1 MYVILTN
8 DKRIPKDVVDF
19 EYETYTV
26 DEFLNKGEFVE
37 TDFYVD
43 VACLTEQIYTAFSNY
58 KDSLDITYYKWE
70 DVDVA
75 LDFPMNDEIV
85 LYKVDKPQP
94 AVEKPVEPT
103 VEKLIEKDLQ
113 PEPTRTVE
121 QQKEDEHEVEEYKR
135 EIEPQLAIDESLDF
149 VVDNIS
155 ATNKG
160 IDSVSMTSILSF
172 DDDVVG
178 EKKQTPAKTIAFGS
192 SKGGS
197 GKTTTCAMAV
207 KNYAINHPTERI
219 AVADFDIID
228 GQLGALIGSIS
239 PTLAGFYKQYKAG
252 NKDFNYLHNYRVK
265 SDGFGA
271 NVDFYLA
278 MPMAFEEVTRDSEFW
293 DTVFKELIM
302 HYDVVFFD
310 TGIDYM
316 NIQPITKIYK
326 IVDRLILTTNTSVPS
341 VKSMMKQLQA
351 LNGSRKNLRF
361 SKEGEI
367 LEKTRLVIT
376 RATKNKDL
384 LKYIV
389 NLFKPLVKVGAIFGT
404 MEDMIER
411 VSWYHD
417 WNVIK
422 NNESLCKYLTALC
435 ELD

>member
-1 MYVILTN
+1 
-8 DKRIPKDVVDF
+8 
-19 EYETYTV
+19 
-26 DEFLNKGEFVE
+26 
-37 TDFYVD
+37 
-43 VACLTEQIYTAFSNY
+43 
-58 KDSLDITYYKWE
+58 
-70 DVDVA
+70 
-75 LDFPMNDEIV
+75 
-85 LYKVDKPQP
+85 
-94 AVEKPVEPT
+94 
-103 VEKLIEKDLQ
+103 
-113 PEPTRTVE
+113 
-121 QQKEDEHEVEEYKR
+121 
-135 EIEPQLAIDESLDF
+135 
-149 VVDNIS
+149 
-155 ATNKG
+155 
-160 IDSVSMTSILSF
+160 
-172 DDDVVG
+172 
-178 EKKQTPAKTIAFGS
+178 
-192 SKGGS
+192 
-197 GKTTTCAMAV
+197 MAV
-207 KNYAINHPTERI
+207 KNYAMSHPTERI

-252 NKDFNYLHNYRVK
+252 NKDFNYLHNCRVK

-361 SKEGEI
+361 SKEDGI